1 MLIEGQKN
9 SNISWF
15 KNSVIYHILID
26 RFADFKPTKD
36 WYKPIFLGGNIKG
49 IIEKLP
55 YLIDLGINTL
65 WISPFY
71 KSTAYHG
78 YHITDFFK
86 VEPHFGSEDDI
97 KEIIK
102 ECHNQGMRIIADFVP
117 NHCSKNHPF
126 FINAQK
132 NKNSQ
137 YRSWFYFTK
146 WPNEYLS
153 FLSVKEIP
161 KINLNNKE
169 AKEHIINAAK
179 YWLSLGLDGFRLD
192 HVIGPPHSFWKQFRK
207 EIKGKY
213 PNVVLIGEAWMM
225 GIKRRELKT
234 INIKNRFGKWL
245 LGASSDSLFKEYIGE
260 LDGVLDFKFQELI
273 KKYIVHSNLTEHV
286 FKKLIRRHYRNFPK
300 EYYLPTFLDNHD
312 TDRFLFLCKNEKEK
326 LKAAARVQFMQN
338 QPSIIYY
345 GTESGLMQTESI
357 WSISSHGDL
366 QARQPMNW
374 KKQDKDLIK
383 FYKKLIEQKK
393 NMI

>member
-1 MLIEGQKN
+1 MGN
-9 SNISWF
+9 PSWF
-15 KNSVIYHILID
+15 KNVIIYHILID
-26 RFADFKPTKD
+26 RFAGFKSTYNWD
-36 WYKPIFLGGNIKG
+36 KPIFLGGNIKG
-49 IIEKLP
+49 IIDKLP
-55 YLIDLGINTL
+55 YLINLGINTL

-71 KSTAYHG
+71 QTTAYHG

-86 VEPHFGSEDDI
+86 VDPHFGKEDDL

-102 ECHNQGMRIIADFVP
+102 ECHKQGLRIIADFVP

-126 FINAQK
+126 FINAQT

-137 YRSWFYFTK
+137 YRPWFYFTK

-192 HVIGPPHSFWKQFRK
+192 HVIGPPHSFWNQFRK
-207 EIKGKY
+207 QIKNQY
-213 PNVVLIGEAWMM
+213 PNVVLIGEVWMM
-225 GIKRRELKT
+225 GIKRHELKT

-245 LGASSDSLFKEYIGE
+245 LGSSSDSLFKEYIGE

-273 KKYIVHSNLTEHV
+273 KKHIIQSNLSKNV
-286 FKKLIRRHYRNFPK
+286 FNKYLKRHYTNFPQ
-300 EYYLPTFLDNHD
+300 EYFLPNFLDNHD
-312 TDRFLFLCKNEKEK
+312 TDRFLFLCKNNKEK
-326 LKAAARVQFMQN
+326 LKEAATIQFMQN

-345 GTESGLMQTESI
+345 GTESGLTQTKSI
-357 WSISSHGDL
+357 WSTSTYGDL

-374 KKQDKDLIK
+374 NKKNEDLIK
-383 FYKKLIEQKK
+383 FYKKIIEEKK
-393 NMI
+393 NTT